1 MCKRFLLALTAIRLL
16 TYTVQPDVMEIPETQ
31 IYESGKNYLLPV

>member
-16 TYTVQPDVMEIPETQ
+16 TYTVKLDVMEILETQ
-31 IYESGKNYLLPV
+31 TYESGKNYLLPV